1 MNDQETEEQIL
12 SEESVDLFIQHEYER
27 AARDLGVSV
36 EYYLSEFT

>member
-1 MNDQETEEQIL
+1 MNEQEAEEQIL

-36 EYYLSEFT
+36 EYYISEFT